1 MRKLLYISL
10 LSSIILCMQGCGG
23 NGSTALTKEQQ
34 DSIATAKADSIRM
47 ADSILA
53 IEKAKADSI
62 ARINA
67 KEKEERIAKISKNFR
82 EKKDEFSDFAW
93 VEHKTTTPYRNRNS
107 IHLSF
112 QKDNNGNV
120 QNLRFVIQYE
130 ADDWLFIRNMIFN
143 IDGDNVTFI
152 PNDMER
158 DNDYGRIWEWS
169 DEPASLESSLVEK
182 IANAKSVKVKF
193 NGDQYYDTRTMSSK
207 QIEAFKQTL
216 DYYKALGGSL

>member
-10 LSSIILCMQGCGG
+10 LSSIILCMHGCGG

-47 ADSILA
+47 ADSIAA
-53 IEKAKADSI
+53 IEKAKEDSI

-152 PNDMER
+152 PNDVER
-158 DNDYGRIWEWS
+158 
-169 DEPASLESSLVEK
+169 EK

-216 DYYKALGGSL
+216 DYYKTLGGSL

>member
-10 LSSIILCMQGCGG
+10 LSSIVLCMQGCGG

-34 DSIATAKADSIRM
+34 DSLAIAKADSIRM
-47 ADSILA
+47 ADSIAA
-53 IEKAKADSI
+53 IEKTKADSI

-67 KEKEERIAKISKNFR
+67 KEKEERIAKLSNNFR
-82 EKKDEFSDFAW
+82 EQKDEFSDFAW
-93 VEHKTTTPYRNRNS
+93 VEHKTTTPYRNSNS

-112 QKDNNGNV
+112 QKDGNGNV

-152 PNDMER
+152 PNNMER
-158 DNDYGRIWEWS
+158 DNNYGRIWEWS
-169 DEPASLESSLVEK
+169 DEPASLESSLIEK

-216 DYYKALGGSL
+216 DYYKALGGSI

>member
-10 LSSIILCMQGCGG
+10 LSSIILCLHGCGG
-23 NGSTALTKEQQ
+23 NSSTASTKEQQ
-34 DSIATAKADSIRM
+34 DSIVTTKADSIRM
-47 ADSILA
+47 ANSIAA
-53 IEKAKADSI
+53 IKKAKADSI

-67 KEKEERIAKISKNFR
+67 KEKEEKIAKISKNFR

-107 IHLSF
+107 IHLYF

-193 NGDQYYDTRTMSSK
+193 NGDQYYDIRTMSSK

-216 DYYKALGGSL
+216 DYYKVLGGSL

>member
-1 MRKLLYISL
+1 MRKLLYISA
-10 LSSIILCMQGCGG
+10 LSFIILCMQGCGG
-23 NGSTALTKEQQ
+23 SGSVALTKEQQ
-34 DSIATAKADSIRM
+34 DSIAHAKADSIKM
-47 ADSILA
+47 ADSIA
-53 IEKAKADSI
+53 VIEKAKADSI
-62 ARINA
+62 AHIVA

-82 EKKDEFSDFAW
+82 ENKDEFSDFGW
-93 VEHKTTTPYRNRNS
+93 VEHKNTTPYRNRNS
-107 IHLSF
+107 IHLYF

-143 IDGDNVTFI
+143 IDGENVRFI

-169 DEPASLESSLVEK
+169 DEPASFESDLVEK
-182 IANAKSVKVKF
+182 IANAKTVKVKF

>member
-1 MRKLLYISL
+1 
-10 LSSIILCMQGCGG
+10 
-23 NGSTALTKEQQ
+23 
-34 DSIATAKADSIRM
+34 M
-47 ADSILA
+47 ADSIAA

-112 QKDNNGNV
+112 QKDNSGNV